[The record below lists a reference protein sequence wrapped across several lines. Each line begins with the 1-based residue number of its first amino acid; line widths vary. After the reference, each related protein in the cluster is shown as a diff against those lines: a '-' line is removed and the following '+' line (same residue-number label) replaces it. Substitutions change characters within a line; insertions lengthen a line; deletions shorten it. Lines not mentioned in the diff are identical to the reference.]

1 MPRVRHAVFF
11 PSPLSLRLDRSS
23 QWGADRLTALVDKQA
38 AAGHITTNRVE
49 AHVDVDNVAEQR
61 ALEATGLQREGITA
75 WRNGATATYHDGI
88 LYAVL
93 RDDPRHPS

>member
-1 MPRVRHAVFF
+1 MCPGGHAVFF

-23 QWGADRLTALVDKQA
+23 PVGADRLTALVDKQA

-75 WRNGATATYHDGI
+75 WRNGANHDGI